1 MQNTVTYSIGNK
13 IPVYVGNYVR
23 KFATLDFKTHLA
35 AFLNHVNQTNW
46 MSHIPSWS
54 LTLLDINDMSY

>member
-1 MQNTVTYSIGNK
+1 MLRFDFSATYKVLIQMQNTVTYSIGNK

-35 AFLNHVNQTNW
+35 AFLNHVNQTN
-46 MSHIPSWS
+46 
-54 LTLLDINDMSY
+54 